1 MERIKLNIQK
11 FAADNTVEVE
21 LVATVTELEKS
32 INSAAKTLGTLKGQ
46 IKGAASETNNLK
58 TAAQGLNKAF
68 SGINISSAI
77 RQIKNLGK
85 SLYSDFLT
93 KAIDTSEELNL
104 FNVVFDNMEK
114 NGKTT
119 FSSLGKEAILFQNKL
134 NEAFG
139 TNRKETMRYQ
149 GLFQAMGES
158 AGLDDKTSALMSKN
172 MTKLAYDLAS
182 LYNTSEQKAAE
193 SLRAGVYAG

>member
-11 FAADNTVEVE
+11 FASNNVEIEFKVAKEQAESALKQIRSSVNTTSDSVLKFTNNVIK
-21 LVATVTELEKS
+21 LGKAF
-32 INSAAKTLGTLKGQ
+32 NSWISSDLTRQ
-46 IKGAASETNNLK
+46 IKG
-58 TAAQGLNKAF
+58 
-68 SGINISSAI
+68 
-77 RQIKNLGK
+77 LGNT
-85 SLYSDFLT
+85 LYRDFLT

-104 FNVVFDNMEK
+104 FNVVFNNIER

-119 FSSLGKEAILFQNKL
+119 FSELGKQATKFQNQL

-139 TNRKETMRYQ
+139 TNKKETMRYQ

-158 AGLDDKTSALMSKN
+158 AGLDDKTAELMSRN
-172 MTKLAYDLAS
+172 MTKLSYDLAS
-182 LYNTSEQKAAE
+182 LYNTTETRAAE

>member
-11 FAADNTVEVE
+11 FADNTVEVE
-21 LVATVTELEKS
+21 LVAAINEFQKAINTAQVSIEGLKKNVKSTQTQVSALKSGFKELKS
-32 INSAAKTLGTLKGQ
+32 VLHGLDLSGAINGLKKT
-46 IKGAASETNNLK
+46 
-58 TAAQGLNKAF
+58 F
-68 SGINISSAI
+68 ST
-77 RQIKNLGK
+77 
-85 SLYSDFLT
+85 LYSDFLT
-93 KAIDTSEELNL
+93 KSIDVSEELNL
-104 FNVVFDNMEK
+104 FNVVFNNIER

-119 FSSLGKEAILFQNKL
+119 FSALGREATQFQNKL

-139 TNRKETMRYQ
+139 TNKKETMRYQ

-158 AGLDDKTSALMSKN
+158 AGLSDEVSKLMSEN

-182 LYNTSEQKAAE
+182 LYNTTETKAAE